1 MTILSIDELT
11 ALSTTQLLA
20 QYNEAAGILGEKA
33 VGKFSTKLVAI
44 RRTSEIMSRLPA
56 AEEET
61 VAAFFDEVNR
71 GGRVDLQALDRASQ
85 DTHKT
90 AAVRIPLDL
99 SAAHDALAAET
110 RQPIAT
116 PDLSDSKFKI
126 DQPLP
131 GEFCVGDEVT
141 TSNFADPESNGDFVI
156 DAVDPDGKSVH
167 VHRVPS
173 DLASYR
179 TLPQLYGPEAFPVLA
194 QEYDRRSDEKALC
207 AAKPMCAAAKPTVT
221 AHFPDVAEK
230 PAKPSDWPRY
240 VSPQDPKYKVVVSPV
255 SVARSG
261 VPRDPWN
268 NPMVPCQPSTS
279 WSAAR
284 SAKK

>member
-61 VAAFFDEVNR
+61 VAAFFGEV
-71 GGRVDLQALDRASQ
+71 
-85 DTHKT
+85 KT
-90 AAVRIPLDL
+90 ALESAVLIPLDL
-99 SAAHDALAAET
+99 NAAHDALAAEV
-110 RQPIAT
+110 RQPIAA

-126 DQPLP
+126 DRPLP
-131 GEFCVGDEVT
+131 GEFRVGDEIT

-167 VHRVPS
+167 VYRVPT
-173 DLASYR
+173 DLKSYR
-179 TLPQLYGPEAFPVLA
+179 TLPQVYSPEEHAGIGAGGGDDSYEEETELP
-194 QEYDRRSDEKALC
+194 KALTPTAC
-207 AAKPMCAAAKPTVT
+207 AAKPT
-221 AHFPDVAEK
+221 ATVAESAASTNADK